1 MLRRRGFSTKLLIGA
16 LGLASVFLLSPAR
29 AEADQSTDNQL
40 GKVLEEIGRDHLDLA
55 LTQVDA
61 LLKAK
66 PNFRLAY
73 LIKGDLLL
81 ARGRELKHFGDARQ
95 GSSER
100 VDDLRAEAL
109 VRLHAYLDPPSPNR
123 VPRYLLELR
132 KDQRYAIVVDNRRSR
147 LYLYQNVGGRPR
159 FVADYYVSTGK
170 RDGEKMREG
179 DEKTPIGVYHVT
191 ASLPRNKLSDIYG
204 SGAFPISYPN
214 EWDRRH
220 GRNGHGIWLHGT
232 PSDTYSR
239 APRASN
245 GCVVLAN
252 ADLDALSKKLQVGLT
267 PVIISEKIEWLSLD
281 DWNAERNALNAEIE
295 RWRSDWESRDTDR
308 YLSHYSKK
316 FSTGHENFAEWE
328 RHKRLVNS
336 GKTWIK
342 VKLSNFSM
350 FRDPGKDALVMVTF
364 DQDYR
369 SNNLSNTM
377 KKRQYWIK
385 EGGKWRIIYEGAG

>member
-1 MLRRRGFSTKLLIGA
+1 MLLRRRFSTKLLIGA
-16 LGLASVFLLSPAR
+16 LSLASIFFLYLAPAK
-29 AEADQSTDNQL
+29 ADQRTDDQL
-40 GKVLEEIGRDHLDLA
+40 GRVLEEIGSDHLNLA

-81 ARGRELKHFGDARQ
+81 ARGRELKNFGDASQ

-100 VDDLRAEAL
+100 VDNFRAEAL
-109 VRLHAYLDPPSPNR
+109 ARLYAYRDPPSPNK

-132 KDQRYAIVVDNRRSR
+132 PDQRYAIVVDNRRSR
-147 LYLYQNVGGRPR
+147 LYLYKNVNGRPR

-191 ASLPRNKLSDIYG
+191 ASLPRNKLADIYG

-214 EWDRRH
+214 EWDRRN

-267 PVIISEKIEWLSLD
+267 PVIISENIEWLSLD
-281 DWNAERNALNAEIE
+281 EWHAQRKALNAEIE
-295 RWRSDWESRDTDR
+295 HWRRDWESRDTDR

-316 FSTGHENFAEWE
+316 FSTGHEDYAEWA
-328 RHKRLVNS
+328 RHKRLVNR

-350 FRDPGKDALVMVTF
+350 FRNPGKDELVMVTF

-369 SNNLSNTM
+369 SNNLSNKM
-377 KKRQYWIK
+377 EKRQYWIK

>member
-1 MLRRRGFSTKLLIGA
+1 MLLRRGLSTKLLMGV
-16 LGLASVFLLSPAR
+16 LGLASLFFLCLTPAK
-29 AEADQSTDNQL
+29 ADQSTDNQL
-40 GKVLEEIGRDHLDLA
+40 GRVIEEIGHDHLDLA

-81 ARGRELKHFGDARQ
+81 ARGRELKNFGDEPP
-95 GSSER
+95 GSNER
-100 VDDLRAEAL
+100 LDNLRAEAL
-109 VRLHAYLDPPSPNR
+109 ARLYAYRYQPSPDQ

-132 KDQRYAIVVDNRRSR
+132 PDQRYAIVVDNKRSR
-147 LYLYQNVGGRPR
+147 LYLYKNVNGRPR

-191 ASLPRNKLSDIYG
+191 ASLPRNKLADIYG

-252 ADLDALSKKLQVGLT
+252 ADLDALSNKLQVGLT
-267 PVIISEKIEWLSLD
+267 PVIISENIEWLSLD
-281 DWNAERNALNAEIE
+281 EWHAQRKALNAEIE
-295 RWRSDWESRDTDR
+295 HWRRDWESRDTDR

-316 FSTGHENFAEWE
+316 FSTGHEDYAEWA
-328 RHKRLVNS
+328 RHKRLVNRS
-336 GKTWIK
+336 KTWIK

-350 FRDPGKDALVMVTF
+350 FRNPGKDELVMVTF

-369 SNNLSNTM
+369 SNNLSNKM
-377 KKRQYWIK
+377 EKRQYWIK

>member
-1 MLRRRGFSTKLLIGA
+1 MLLRRGFSTALLAGA
-16 LGLASVFLLSPAR
+16 LGLTSVFFLYPAHAR
-29 AEADQSTDNQL
+29 ADQSTDNQL

-73 LIKGDLLL
+73 LIRGDLLL
-81 ARGRELKHFGDARQ
+81 ARSRELKHFGDAPQ
-95 GSSER
+95 GSSEKL
-100 VDDLRAEAL
+100 DDLRAEAL
-109 VRLHAYLDPPSPNR
+109 VRLHAYRDPPSPDR
-123 VPRYLLELR
+123 VPRYLLQLR
-132 KDQRYAIVVDNRRSR
+132 ADQRYAIVVDNKRSR

-191 ASLPRNKLSDIYG
+191 ASLPRSKLSDLYG

-295 RWRSDWESRDTDR
+295 HWRRDWESRDTDR

-316 FSTGHENFAEWE
+316 FSSGNENFAEWGH
-328 RHKRLVNS
+328 HKRLVNS

-369 SNNLSNTM
+369 SNNLSNSM
-377 KKRQYWIK
+377 EKRQYWIK
-385 EGGKWRIIYEGAG
+385 ENGRWRIIYEGAG

>member
-1 MLRRRGFSTKLLIGA
+1 MLLRRGFSTALLAGA
-16 LGLASVFLLSPAR
+16 LGLTSVFFLYPAH
-29 AEADQSTDNQL
+29 AKADQSTDNQL

-55 LTQVDA
+55 LTEVDV

-81 ARGRELKHFGDARQ
+81 ARSRELKHFGDAPQ
-95 GSSER
+95 GSSEKL
-100 VDDLRAEAL
+100 DDLRAEAL
-109 VRLHAYLDPPSPNR
+109 VRLHAYRDPPSPDR
-123 VPRYLLELR
+123 VPRYLLQLR
-132 KDQRYAIVVDNRRSR
+132 ADQRYAIVVDNRRSR

-191 ASLPRNKLSDIYG
+191 ANLPRNKLSDLYG

-232 PSDTYSR
+232 PRDTYSR

-267 PVIISEKIEWLSLD
+267 PVIISENIEWLSLD

-295 RWRSDWESRDTDR
+295 HWRRDWESRDTDR
-308 YLSHYSKK
+308 YLGHYSKK

-369 SNNLSNTM
+369 SNNLSNSM
-377 KKRQYWIK
+377 EKRQYWIK
-385 EGGKWRIIYEGAG
+385 ENGKWRIIYEGAG